1 MLQEPWPLRA
11 VLRAAALGQGGG
23 PPRKG
28 GAAPDAD
35 ECAHGGKWV
44 GALQRAKNQHP
55 VLGVPAP
62 EDLRPPLLPSL
73 QDFLSS
79 LDDKK
84 EGEAG
89 FPTKAMTQR
98 LKPHPGEGAPRTRG
112 QHLQA
117 CLEEFGLSHMHPKAV
132 GLSPGQEH
140 VGMVPLPRAGATWPH
155 ITDYSLPPSPTVAH
169 PRPATRKSQVTF

>member
-1 MLQEPWPLRA
+1 M
-11 VLRAAALGQGGG
+11 
-23 PPRKG
+23 
-28 GAAPDAD
+28 
-35 ECAHGGKWV
+35 

-55 VLGVPAP
+55 VLGASASK
-62 EDLRPPLLPSL
+62 DLRPSLLPSL
-73 QDFLSS
+73 QDFFSG
-79 LDDKK
+79 LDDKE

-117 CLEEFGLSHMHPKAV
+117 CLEESGLSHMPPKAV

-155 ITDYSLPPSPTVAH
+155 ITAYSLPTSPTLAH
-169 PRPATRKSQVTF
+169 PRPATRKSQVTFQWQGEGEETVGPQENLKPLLNLSPTPKPTQCGFCGPRFR